1 MVLRI
6 SFLIL
11 FRRFLKN
18 FLFFLNVFE
27 NGKRKKMLV
36 LSTIFLCRR
45 RNTSKKVERTNIV
58 FAFSIFKKFKKNQ
71 KFFKKVEKEQEKN
84 SKNHENLCSNFFSN
98 FLADFMHFFAFR
110 THDFCVLRYFLK
122 IFFNNRGTQKVNTHF
137 CS

>member
-6 SFLIL
+6 CFLIL

-58 FAFSIFKKFKKNQ
+58 FAFSKTFKKNQ

-84 SKNHENLCSNFFSN
+84 SKNHENSCSRQPKKKKETKNSIILFF
-98 FLADFMHFFAFR
+98 
-110 THDFCVLRYFLK
+110 DFCFLDHFSKKGLRNGLERLVKALEHLF
-122 IFFNNRGTQKVNTHF
+122 
-137 CS
+137 